1 MTAAYTNYKLGA
13 YEGFGRD
20 IGVALAITFI
30 GTTSSKAIYT
40 TPMAEA

>member
-30 GTTSSKAIYT
+30 GASGTKATLT
-40 TPMAEA
+40 TPSAEA